1 MRTNKYNYYKVLQAN
16 YGYGWD
22 DIAWYD
28 THDCEQMR
36 AIKRDWR
43 SYHEN
48 EPGVP
53 FRIIRRREL
62 NPKYESDV

>member
-1 MRTNKYNYYKVLQAN
+1 MKTYKYNYYKVLQAN

-28 THDCEQMR
+28 TRERDQMVEL
-36 AIKRDWR
+36 KRDWR
-43 SYHEN
+43 SYREN

-53 FRIIRRREL
+53 FRIIQRREL
-62 NPKYESDV
+62 NPKYEGE